1 MKNNYITKELV
12 QHFRERDFFSREELY
27 NFYKQFEPELNEYT
41 FGWRIHNLKKK
52 NIIKPL
58 YKSIYTISSRNL
70 FIPEISKKVQKIS
83 NRIKSNFTGVTY
95 NLWDTR
101 WLMEF
106 TRHQAAV
113 HMIILETDKDII
125 ESIFYF
131 LKDKGFKNVF
141 LKPDRNLME
150 KYISEE
156 YESILVKPMI
166 SRSPIQK
173 INKIPV
179 ATLEKILV
187 DFFCDTVIFYP
198 YEGVELVNI
207 YSHAFEYY
215 AINFSK
221 LFTYARRRRRE
232 VQIKKFIMKYF
243 NDILKVIE
251 E

>member
-12 QHFRERDFFSREELY
+12 QHFQARDYFSREELY
-27 NFYKQFEPELNEYT
+27 NFYKQFEPELNEHT

-58 YKSIYTISSRNL
+58 HKGIYTISSRHL
-70 FIPEISKKVQKIS
+70 FIPEISKKIQKIS
-83 NRIKSNFTGVTY
+83 HSIKSNFTGVTY
-95 NLWDTR
+95 NLWETR

-113 HMIILETDKDII
+113 HMIILEADKDII
-125 ESIFYF
+125 ESIFYL

-156 YESILVKPMI
+156 NESILVKPMI

-187 DFFCDTVIFYP
+187 DLFCDTDIFYA
-198 YEGVELVNI
+198 YGGVEMVNI
-207 YSHAFEYY
+207 YSNAFKYY

-232 VQIKKFIMKYF
+232 AQIKRFIMKHF
-243 NDILKVIE
+243 NDVLKAME

>member
-83 NRIKSNFTGVTY
+83 HRIKSNFTGVTY

-125 ESIFYF
+125 ESIFYL

-141 LKPDRNLME
+141 LKPDKNLME

-156 YESILVKPMI
+156 YESILVKPII

-187 DFFCDTVIFYP
+187 DLFCDTVIFYP

-207 YSHAFEYY
+207 YSHAFEDY

-232 VQIKKFIMKYF
+232 AQIKKFIIKYF
-243 NDILKVIE
+243 NDILKVME

>member
-12 QHFRERDFFSREELY
+12 QHFHAHDYFSREELY
-27 NFYKQFEPELNEYT
+27 NFYKQFEPGLNEHT
-41 FGWRIHNLKKK
+41 FEWRIHSLKKK

-58 YKSIYTISSRNL
+58 QKGIYTISSRPL
-70 FIPEISKKVQKIS
+70 FIPGISKNIQKIS
-83 NRIKSNFTGVTY
+83 HRIKSNFTGVTY
-95 NLWDTR
+95 NLWETR

-113 HMIILETDKDII
+113 QMIILEADKDII
-125 ESIFYF
+125 ESIFYL

-141 LKPDRNLME
+141 LRPDRNSME
-150 KYISEE
+150 KYITEE
-156 YESILVKPMI
+156 YESILVKPMT
-166 SRSPIQK
+166 SRSPIQE

-187 DFFCDTVIFYP
+187 DLFCDTVIFYP
-198 YEGVELVNI
+198 YGGVELVNI
-207 YSHAFEYY
+207 YSHAFESY

-232 VQIKKFIMKYF
+232 AQIKKFIMEHY
-243 NDILKVIE
+243 NGVLKVMAG
-251 E
+251 

>member
-12 QHFRERDFFSREELY
+12 QHFQTRNYFSREELY
-27 NFYKQFEPELNEYT
+27 NFYKQFEPGLNEHT
-41 FGWRIHNLKKK
+41 FEWRIHNLKRK

-58 YKSIYTISSRNL
+58 HKGIYTISSRPL
-70 FIPEISKKVQKIS
+70 FIPGISKNIQKIS
-83 NRIKSNFTGVTY
+83 HRIKSNFTGVTY
-95 NLWDTR
+95 NLWETR

-106 TRHQAAV
+106 TRHQATV
-113 HMIILETDKDII
+113 LIIILEADKDII
-125 ESIFYF
+125 ESIFYL

-166 SRSPIQK
+166 SRSPIQE

-187 DFFCDTVIFYP
+187 DLFCDTAIFYP
-198 YEGVELVNI
+198 YGGSELVNI
-207 YSHAFEYY
+207 YSHAFESY

-221 LFTYARRRRRE
+221 LFTYAKRRRRKA
-232 VQIKKFIMKYF
+232 QIKKFIMEHY
-243 NDILKVIE
+243 NGVLKVMAE
-251 E
+251 